1 MASKIKVDQIEGA
14 AGTTVSLPSG
24 QTLDLSS
31 GSVTRSATT
40 PIEQYTDQLR
50 VRLRGR
56 QFVFRLESTATGT
69 QWRLGVPRIDV
80 RPDGRR

>member
-1 MASKIKVDQIEGA
+1 MASLTVK
-14 AGTTVSLPSG
+14 TTNFPGVNFNE
-24 QTLDLSS
+24 TSS
-31 GSVTRSATT
+31 GNVTRSATT